1 MNNRLYAAARARAAA
16 EKETAISTLE
26 VYFNKSVGIGEHPDL
41 ATEIDKYVDLLA
53 TANDRIN
60 ALDCYSDTVA
70 EPSIF
75 SN

>member
-53 TANDRIN
+53 TANDRID

-75 SN
+75 SS

>member
-1 MNNRLYAAARARAAA
+1 MKNRLYAAAKARATA